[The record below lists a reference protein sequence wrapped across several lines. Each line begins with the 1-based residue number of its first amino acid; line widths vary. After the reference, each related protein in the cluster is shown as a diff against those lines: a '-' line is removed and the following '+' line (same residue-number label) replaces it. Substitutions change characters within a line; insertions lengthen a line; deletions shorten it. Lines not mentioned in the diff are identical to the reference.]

1 MIRISNI
8 KLPVEHNEADI
19 LNKVCKVLRTDNSKI
34 KDYKIFKKSLDSR
47 KKSNI
52 HYIYSVDV
60 SVDNDNKYK
69 SFKDVKIVEEQKY
82 EVPKV
87 SYNKRP
93 VIVGSGPAGLYAALI
108 LAEAGLKPIVLE
120 RGSDVDTRKAQIE
133 KFWETGVLDPN
144 SNVQFGAGGAG
155 TFSDGKL
162 TTGTK
167 DFRRMKFLSELI
179 AAGAPEEIEYM
190 AKPHVGTD
198 ILIDVVR
205 NLDRRIHKLGGEIIY
220 NACVTDFD
228 SDQAI
233 KSVTYNYNQE
243 NYTIETDHLIMAVGH
258 SARDTFELFAAKNL
272 EMKAK
277 PFSVGVRI
285 EHLQSE
291 LNYNQFGE
299 LCSSL
304 PAAEYKVNMR
314 TREENRGVY
323 TFCMCPGGV
332 VVAASSEPDMIVT
345 NGMSYY
351 ARDLENANSALLV
364 SVTPEDFGGVT
375 NPLAGIE
382 FQRELERSAFK
393 HGGGDYRAPA
403 QLVKDFKNNIASTK
417 LGKVKPS
424 YTRGIT
430 LANLHDVLPKFICEA
445 LVESLNVLAGK
456 LDIFEDGDAVMT
468 AVESRSS
475 SPLTVVRDQAY
486 NSTITGLYPCGEG
499 AGYAGGIVS
508 AAIDGIRTAEKVI
521 ESIQLENKDM

>member
-1 MIRISNI
+1 MLRISNI
-8 KLPVEHNEADI
+8 KMPINHTEEDVI
-19 LNKVCKVLRTDNSKI
+19 GKVCKELKVKGSHI
-34 KDYKIFKKSLDSR
+34 IEYKIFKKSLDSR
-47 KKSNI
+47 KKNNI

-60 SVDNDNKYK
+60 KIQNEGK
-69 SFKDVKIVEEQKY
+69 FKKFKNVRIVEEVEY
-82 EVPKV
+82 IVPKV
-87 SYNKRP
+87 KSEYRP
-93 VIVGSGPAGLYAALI
+93 IIVGSGPAGLYCGLI
-108 LAEAGLKPIVLE
+108 LAEAGLKPIILE
-120 RGSDVDTRKAQIE
+120 RGSDVDTRKQEID
-133 KFWETGVLDPN
+133 KFWATGDLNPN

-167 DFRRMKFLSELI
+167 DSRRTKFLSELI
-179 AAGAPEEIEYM
+179 AAGAPEEVAYL

-205 NLDRRIHKLGGEIIY
+205 NLDSKIRELGGEIIY
-220 NACVTDFD
+220 NAKFENFVDED
-228 SDQAI
+228 NI
-233 KSVTYNYNQE
+233 KHVTYIKDE
-243 NYTIETDHLIMAVGH
+243 HEVVVTTDNLVLAIGH
-258 SARDTFELFAAKNL
+258 SARDTFELLASKQL

-285 EHLQSE
+285 EHLQAE
-291 LNYNQFGE
+291 LDQNQFGE
-299 LCSSL
+299 YCHSL

-332 VVAASSEPDMIVT
+332 VVAASSEQDMVVT

-364 SVTPEDFGGVT
+364 SVSPEDFGGLE

-382 FQRELERSAFK
+382 FQRQLERSAFV
-393 HGGGDYRAPA
+393 HGGSDYKAPA
-403 QLVKDFKNNIASTK
+403 QLVRDFQNGTASTE
-417 LGKVKPS
+417 LGKVTPS
-424 YTRGIT
+424 YTRGVKLT
-430 LANLHDVLPKFICEA
+430 NLHDVLPPFICDA
-445 LVESLNVLAGK
+445 LNESLNVLAGK
-456 LDIFEDGDAVMT
+456 LDIFADGEAVMT

-475 SPLTVVRDQAY
+475 SPVTLVRDETY
-486 NSTITGLYPCGEG
+486 NSSIKGLFPCGEG

-521 ESIQLENKDM
+521 ENITN